1 LTNDLPLRSGSAGDA
16 VRDIQRRLS
25 SLGYDTGGDKPG
37 SYGAAT
43 ERAVLGFQERRG
55 LRADG
60 ICGLHTWTSL
70 VEAGYRLGDRLLYVA
85 APMLRGDDVEELQ
98 QDLGALGFD
107 AGRVDGIFG
116 PRTKDALERFQR
128 NIAVTVDGVCGPDTI
143 AALRRVARGA
153 DAAPT
158 VAVVREME
166 AMREAPHQL
175 EGRRFCIGE
184 TGGLGALAD
193 AIGRSLTNAGAV
205 VAVLHHPDESVQ
217 ADEANAFGAAAYLG
231 IAIREAPGCATYFY
245 AAATFESIGGRRLAE
260 LALEVLTAQ
269 PFVAG
274 GATVGMR
281 MPVLRETRMPAV
293 LCEIGPPSV
302 VVEHTGE
309 LARTLTLAF
318 SRWVE
323 LPVER

>member
-1 LTNDLPLRSGSAGDA
+1 

-25 SLGYDTGGDKPG
+25 SLGFDTGGDEPG
-37 SYGAAT
+37 AYGAAT
-43 ERAVLGFQERRG
+43 QRAVLGFQERRG

-60 ICGLHTWTSL
+60 ICGQQTWTSL
-70 VEAGYRLGDRLLYVA
+70 VEAGYRLGDRLLYLA

-116 PRTKDALERFQR
+116 SRTKEALERFQR
-128 NIAVTVDGVCGPDTI
+128 NIALTVDGVCGPDTI
-143 AALRRVARGA
+143 AALRRVVRGA

-166 AMREAPHQL
+166 AMREAPHRL
-175 EGRRFCIGE
+175 EGRRFCVGE

-193 AIGRSLTNAGAV
+193 AIGRSLTKAGAA

-217 ADEANAFGAAAYLG
+217 AEEANAFGAEAYLG

-245 AAATFESIGGRRLAE
+245 ATATFESIGGRRLAE
-260 LALEVLTAQ
+260 LAFEVLIAQ

-274 GATVGMR
+274 GASAGMR
-281 MPVLRETRMPAV
+281 MAVLRETRMPAV

-309 LARTLTLAF
+309 LARTLRLAF

>member
-1 LTNDLPLRSGSAGDA
+1 
-16 VRDIQRRLS
+16 VRDVQRRLN
-25 SLGYDTGGDKPG
+25 SLGYDTGDDEQG
-37 SYGAAT
+37 SYGGAT

-60 ICGLHTWTSL
+60 ICGQQTWTSL
-70 VEAGYRLGDRLLYVA
+70 VEAGYRLGDRLLYLA
-85 APMLRGDDVEELQ
+85 APMLRGDDVGELQ

-116 PRTKDALERFQR
+116 PRTRDALEQFQR
-128 NIAVTVDGVCGPDTI
+128 NTAITVDGVCGPDTV
-143 AALRRVARGA
+143 AALRRVARGT
-153 DAAPT
+153 DAGPT
-158 VAVVREME
+158 VAVLREVE

-175 EGRRFCIGE
+175 EGRRFCVGE

-193 AIGRSLTNAGAV
+193 AIGRALANAGAV

-217 ADEANAFGAAAYLG
+217 AEEANAFGAEAYLG
-231 IAIREAPGCATYFY
+231 IAVREDPGCATYFY
-245 AAATFESIGGRRLAE
+245 AAAAFESIGGRRLAE

-269 PFVAG
+269 PFM
-274 GATVGMR
+274 ATGECAGMR
-281 MPVLRETRMPAV
+281 MPILRETRMPAV
-293 LCEIGPPSV
+293 LCELGPAQI

-323 LPVER
+323 SPVDR